1 MPENNNASQPKS
13 GGASSGASIPG
24 YQILGKLGSGG
35 MGIVFKAHDT
45 KNNRTVAL
53 KLLYPKTV
61 RNKTFLD
68 RFAREAK
75 LLMKFEHP
83 NIVKGYQVA
92 NYKGLYFLAME
103 YIEGKSAQQLL
114 DEKGPFKEEFA
125 TYTILQA
132 AKALEYMQKQ
142 GIIHRDVKPDNLL
155 ITPDNKV
162 KLCDLGFAQPIGG
175 VAQETSTDTTCGTP
189 QYMSPEQAKGKA
201 DIDIRSDI
209 YSLGAT
215 FYHLVIGKTPFQGT
229 DNMEI
234 MAKQVLDS
242 LQSDEV
248 KNRRLSP
255 LTLYFIEKMMAKEKE
270 IRYQNPSEVIEDIEA
285 QTAGFK
291 SLFYEKKE
299 DVSSKAANKTE
310 TPTPTR
316 LSRLDEIRKKYG
328 KKN

>member
-1 MPENNNASQPKS
+1 MAENNNASQSQS
-13 GGASSGASIPG
+13 GGASIPG
-24 YQILGKLGSGG
+24 YQIQGKLGSGG
-35 MGIVFKAHDT
+35 MGIVFKALDI

-61 RNKTFLD
+61 QNKTFLD

-75 LLMKFEHP
+75 LLMKFDHP

-114 DEKGPFKEEFA
+114 DEKGPFKEDFA

-132 AKALEYMQKQ
+132 AKALEYMQKE

-162 KLCDLGFAQPIGG
+162 KLCDLGFAQPIGC
-175 VAQETSTDTTCGTP
+175 ATTETSTDTTCGTP

-270 IRYQNPSEVIEDIEA
+270 IRYQNPTEVIEDIEA

-291 SLFYEKKE
+291 SLFYEKPATPTQPKT
-299 DVSSKAANKTE
+299 TE
-310 TPTPTR
+310 TEPKQPTR
-316 LSRLDEIRKKYG
+316 MSRLEEIRKKYG
-328 KKN
+328 KK